1 VLFVWD
7 EGGATVPVYTIT
19 TTESTLSG
27 DVKAALSAEIG
38 RIHSAINHVQST
50 YVSVVFHELPPD
62 SVYTDGRP
70 AAPMLVNGWVRAG
83 HPDAETTRLAT
94 EIAAATTRMTGVPP
108 DRVLVVFQSS
118 PARFAIEG
126 GRVLPEPGEEQTW
139 IAES

>member
-1 VLFVWD
+1 
-7 EGGATVPVYTIT
+7 
-19 TTESTLSG
+19 
-27 DVKAALSAEIG
+27 
-38 RIHSAINHVQST
+38 
-50 YVSVVFHELPPD
+50 
-62 SVYTDGRP
+62 
-70 AAPMLVNGWVRAG
+70 MLVNGWVRAG